1 MGVVCSAEEKI
12 LRSDI
17 DAGGA
22 TMKKH
27 IGTVLSVSLLLAI
40 PAFASTVR
48 IYVSNQNSGS
58 IFVVDPATNKI
69 VQTID
74 GMLEPDGAVFS
85 LDGTRAYI
93 PDQDEH
99 VLNVV
104 DTKSAKSIKKVMLSG
119 MPNLPIITNDG
130 KRIYIAIWA
139 TGDPS
144 QNKDLEPGADVRR
157 GAAPPKGA
165 IDIVDTTT
173 LEKIKTLPM
182 KAAMHDM
189 VLTSDGKYLIAGS
202 PKGKFITTIDLKTDE
217 PVWDVT
223 FDPAGLT
230 PSAMAGGVLTLTAE
244 RGPGGAPGR
253 IFAEL
258 EGLNGF
264 SVVDFE
270 KRKEVSR
277 IQLPIPPKV
286 NYTHGTAISPDGK
299 TLWVCSGGSNY
310 VFIYSLPDLKLQ
322 TQVYMPEV
330 DVEGRL
336 GKGADPH
343 WVTFTPDGKKAYIP
357 MAALGVVAVVDAKNY
372 KLVDRIQVGENPR
385 HVSTLVMK

>member
-1 MGVVCSAEEKI
+1 
-12 LRSDI
+12 
-17 DAGGA
+17 
-22 TMKKH
+22 MKKYY
-27 IGTVLSVSLLLAI
+27 GSLLLVLILLAV
-40 PAFASTVR
+40 PVLANTVR

-58 IFVVDPATNKI
+58 IFIVDPATNKV

-85 LDGTRAYI
+85 PDGSRAYI

-99 VLNVV
+99 VLNVF
-104 DTKSAKSIKKVMLSG
+104 DTKTAKSIKKVSLSG
-119 MPNLPIITNDG
+119 MPNLPIITGDG
-130 KRIYIAIWA
+130 KQVWVAIWA
-139 TGDPS
+139 EGDPS
-144 QNKDLEPGADVRR
+144 QNKDLEPGADVKR
-157 GAAPPKGA
+157 GAAPPVGA

-173 LEKIKTLPM
+173 LEKVKTIPM

-189 VLTSDGKYLIAGS
+189 VLTSDGKYMVAGS
-202 PKGKFITTIDLKTDE
+202 PKGKFISVIDLKTE
-217 PVWDVT
+217 QPVWEVN

-270 KRKEVSR
+270 KRKEVTR
-277 IQLPIPPKV
+277 VQLPIPPKV

-299 TLWVCSGGSNY
+299 SLWVCSGGSNY

-330 DVEGRL
+330 DVAGRL

-357 MAALGVVAVVDAKNY
+357 MAALGVVAVVDAKNF
-372 KLVDRIQVGENPR
+372 KVVDRIPVGENPR
-385 HVSTLVMK
+385 HVATLVMP